1 MGIVYCLKD
10 GGKKDS
16 ILWLSKM
23 TTCKNDH
30 VGFRVNDS
38 EVRLCFSKMTKDVSR
53 FLTCCKDKIAFDR
66 ISVEKKTIHK
76 IKKKKIDIK
85 SSPSRGKKS
94 VPGINSRHS
103 MYVLCSLVLPDFTKH
118 THTHTHTTQTPSKLG

>member
-23 TTCKNDH
+23 TTCKDDH

-118 THTHTHTTQTPSKLG
+118 THTHTTQTP